1 MKKYFFVFIF
11 FVLGPAMVVAQQVD
25 LRKDDQRFF
34 KGQPFL
40 ALGGFTVVAQQERLP
55 KDYQKLVE
63 LFSDWR
69 EFESP
74 PLLNGAPNYTTDRFK
89 EDRKAFRVLQKRLN
103 KINIDRWPVPQQTDW
118 HIVQAEMNGY
128 DFNYRVLKPWER
140 DPAFYQTIWTYKSD
154 VPAHEG
160 PTNHAVL
167 ELWTYRFPLTQD
179 EQRRLAKELRVVPP
193 LLEQAKENLTGN
205 ARDLWVAGTENL
217 RQQEKKLAGLSKKL
231 NQHHPDNL
239 LPDLVGA
246 LARAK
251 QSTRLFVGWLDAQA
265 VYKNGP
271 SGIGKENYTWYQQNV
286 HLIPL
291 SWEEE
296 VSLLKRELDRAWS
309 SLVLEEQKNRGLP
322 PMVAANSAEEFD
334 AMAEEGVQRLM
345 RFLDEKEIMLIKP
358 NMEPALR
365 EHMGQFVPEDQR
377 NFFSIGMHYDPVPL
391 YSHFYHWFDLAQM
404 RDEPHSSPIRRE
416 PLLYN
421 IFDSKSEGIA
431 TGVEEFFMHA
441 GLYEDSP
448 RSKEIVWIML
458 AQRAARGLG
467 SLYAHA
473 NMMTMEEAGK
483 VHVKWTPRGWME
495 REPHLLRFEQHLYLR
510 QPGYG
515 TCYVTGKYLI
525 EGLMTEYAE
534 QKDAAGE
541 PFIMKDFFEE
551 FNDAGNIPVELVR
564 REMIGKEKGTN

>member
-1 MKKYFFVFIF
+1 MKKLFFVLAF
-11 FVLGPAMVVAQQVD
+11 FVLGPTVVLAQQID

-74 PLLNGAPNYTTDRFK
+74 TLLNGAPNYTTDRFK

-128 DFNYRVLKPWER
+128 DFNSRVLKPWER

-179 EQRRLAKELRVVPP
+179 EQWRLAKELRVIPP

-286 HLIPL
+286 HLVPL

-322 PMVAANSAEEFD
+322 PMVAASSAEEFD

-473 NMMTMEEAGK
+473 NMMTMEEAGR

-525 EGLMTEYAE
+525 EGLMTEYAK
-534 QKDAAGE
+534 QKEAAGE

-551 FNDAGNIPVELVR
+551 FNDAGNIPVELIR
-564 REMIGKEKGTN
+564 REMIGKEKGIN

>member
-1 MKKYFFVFIF
+1 MFAVFLF
-11 FVLGPAMVVAQQVD
+11 GPAIMLAQQED
-25 LRKDDQRFF
+25 LRKDDEKFF
-34 KGQPFL
+34 KGKPVSAL
-40 ALGGFTVVAQQERLP
+40 AASMIQTQEEPLP

-63 LFSDWR
+63 LFNEWR

-74 PLLNGAPNYTTDRFK
+74 PLLNGAPDYTASRFK
-89 EDRKAFRVLQKRLN
+89 EDRKIFRSLQKRLN
-103 KINIDRWPVPQQTDW
+103 KINVDSWAIPQQIDW
-118 HIVQAEMNGY
+118 HVVRAEMNGY
-128 DFNYRVLKPWER
+128 DFNYRVLRPWER
-140 DPAFYQTIWTYKSD
+140 DPAFYQTVWTYKSD

-160 PTNHAVL
+160 PTNHAIL
-167 ELWTYRFPLTQD
+167 ELWTYDFPLTQD
-179 EQRRLAKELRVVPP
+179 EQRRLTKELRVVPP
-193 LLEQAKENLTGN
+193 LLEQARENLVGN
-205 ARDLWVAGTENL
+205 ARDLWIAGTENF
-217 RQQEKKLAGLSKKL
+217 RRQEKRLDSLSKKL
-231 NQHHPDNL
+231 SQHHPNSL
-239 LPDLVGA
+239 HPSVRGA
-246 LARAK
+246 LSRAK
-251 QSTRLFVGWLDAQA
+251 QSTQSFVKWLDAQA
-265 VYKNGP
+265 IYKNGP

-286 HLIPL
+286 HLVPF

-309 SLVLEEQKNRGLP
+309 SLVLEEQKNQGLP
-322 PMVAANSAEEFD
+322 PLVAANTAEEFE
-334 AMAEEGVQRLM
+334 AMAEKGVQRLLG
-345 RFLDEKEIMLIKP
+345 FLSEKKIMPIKP

-431 TGVEEFFMHA
+431 TGVEEIFMHA

-448 RSKEIVWIML
+448 RSKEIIWIML

-525 EGLMTEYAE
+525 EGLIAEYAE
-534 QKDAAGE
+534 QVEGQGKQ
-541 PFIMKDFFEE
+541 FVMKDFFKK

-564 REMIGKEKGTN
+564 WEITGNKQR

>member
-1 MKKYFFVFIF
+1 MKKYFFMLVVFLFGLAI
-11 FVLGPAMVVAQQVD
+11 VLAQQED
-25 LRKDDQRFF
+25 LRKDDEKFL
-34 KGQPFL
+34 KGRPVSVLDVSMTQ
-40 ALGGFTVVAQQERLP
+40 TQEEGLP
-55 KDYQKLVE
+55 KDYQKLVA
-63 LFSDWR
+63 LFNDWR

-74 PLLNGAPNYTTDRFK
+74 PLLGGAPDYTANRFK
-89 EDRKAFRVLQKRLN
+89 EDRKVFRGLQKRLN
-103 KINIDRWPVPQQTDW
+103 KINIDSWAVPQQIDW
-118 HIVQAEMNGY
+118 HIVRAEMNGY
-128 DFNYRVLKPWER
+128 DFNYRVLRPWER
-140 DPAFYQTIWTYKSD
+140 DPAFYQTVWAYKSD

-160 PTNHAVL
+160 PTNHATI
-167 ELWTYRFPLTQD
+167 ELWTYSFPLTQD
-179 EQRRLAKELRVVPP
+179 EQQRMAKELRIVPP
-193 LLEQAKENLTGN
+193 LLKQARENLVGN

-217 RQQEKKLAGLSKKL
+217 RRQEKRLDSLSKKL
-231 NQHHPDNL
+231 GQHHPNNL
-239 LPDLVGA
+239 HPNLREA
-246 LARAK
+246 LSHAK
-251 QSTRLFVGWLDAQA
+251 QSTRSFVKWLDAQA
-265 VYKNGP
+265 PYKSGP
-271 SGIGKENYTWYQQNV
+271 SGVGKENYTWYQQNV
-286 HLIPL
+286 HLVPL

-309 SLVLEEQKNRGLP
+309 SLVLEEQKNQGLP
-322 PMVAANSAEEFD
+322 PMVAANTPKEFEI
-334 AMAEEGVQRLM
+334 MAEKGVKRLLG
-345 RFLDEKEIMLIKP
+345 FLSEKKIMPIKP

-377 NFFSIGMHYDPVPL
+377 NFFLIGMHYDPVPL

-431 TGVEEFFMHA
+431 TGVEEIFMHA

-473 NMMTMEEAGK
+473 NMMTMEEAGR

-495 REPHLLRFEQHLYLR
+495 RESHLLKFEQHLYLR

-515 TCYVTGKYLI
+515 TCYITGKYLI
-525 EGLMTEYAE
+525 EGLMTEYAKQLEE
-534 QKDAAGE
+534 QGKK
-541 PFIMKDFFEE
+541 FVMKDFFKK
-551 FNDAGNIPVELVR
+551 FNDTGNIPVELVR
-564 REMIGKEKGTN
+564 WEITGNKHR

>member
-1 MKKYFFVFIF
+1 M
-11 FVLGPAMVVAQQVD
+11 VLAQQVD

-40 ALGGFTVVAQQERLP
+40 ALGGFTVVAQQEGLP

-179 EQRRLAKELRVVPP
+179 EQRRLAKELRVIPP

-322 PMVAANSAEEFD
+322 PMVAASSAEEFD

-473 NMMTMEEAGK
+473 NMMTMEEAGR

-525 EGLMTEYAE
+525 EGLMTEYAK
-534 QKDAAGE
+534 QKEAAGE

-551 FNDAGNIPVELVR
+551 FNDAGNIPVELIR
-564 REMIGKEKGTN
+564 REMIGKEKGIN